1 MCDDI
6 LICKKVASMIYF
18 LLNKIKAVFTI
29 INNLK
34 RTFNIFIAN

>member
-18 LLNKIKAVFTI
+18 LLNKINAFTI